1 MLCVALFNVSV
12 SSFLR
17 NAISQIGPVNENIG
31 FSISY
36 FNDPFGILFALVK
49 MV

>member
-1 MLCVALFNVSV
+1 MYLAIFNGFV

-31 FSISY
+31 FSIGY

>member
-1 MLCVALFNVSV
+1 MLCIAVFNGFV
-12 SSFLR
+12 SSFLI

-49 MV
+49 VV

>member
-1 MLCVALFNVSV
+1 MVLAIFNGFG

-17 NAISQIGPVNENIG
+17 NAISQIGSVNENIG

-36 FNDPFGILFALVK
+36 FSDPFGILFALVK

>member
-1 MLCVALFNVSV
+1 MHLAIFNGFV

-17 NAISQIGPVNENIG
+17 NAISQIGSVNENIG
-31 FSISY
+31 FSIGY
-36 FNDPFGILFALVK
+36 FNDPLGILFAFVK

>member
-1 MLCVALFNVSV
+1 LYLAIFNGFV

-17 NAISQIGPVNENIG
+17 NAISQIDPVNENVG

-36 FNDPFGILFALVK
+36 FNDPSGILFALVK

>member
-1 MLCVALFNVSV
+1 MVLAIFNGFV

-31 FSISY
+31 FSICY
-36 FNDPFGILFALVK
+36 FNDPFGILFAFVK
-49 MV
+49 IV

>member
-1 MLCVALFNVSV
+1 LYLAIFNGFV

-31 FSISY
+31 FSKGY
-36 FNDPFGILFALVK
+36 FNDPFGILFAFVK